1 MIWGKRDSGVQGVAV
16 GQCGLCSGHL
26 ERAARYGNVWKSAR
40 DKGRMRFEAG
50 KVRRGQVIKGLECL
64 PSSGLDP
71 PRAGALLEGSELRG
85 HWLELTKGADR
96 SRGQVECG
104 LYRVGPEAVS
114 GAVGPGKGTVWT
126 QDAIRRERAVF
137 PLDFKGGKRFN
148 SRGGWGEGSQMG
160 GGFSLGNGSTRFC
173 CPY

>member
-1 MIWGKRDSGVQGVAV
+1 MKDTMIWGKRDSGVQGVAV

-71 PRAGALLEGSELRG
+71 PCAGTLLEGSEPRG

-114 GAVGPGKGTVWT
+114 GAAGPG
-126 QDAIRRERAVF
+126 RARCG
-137 PLDFKGGKRFN
+137 PRTPSGGKGRIPTGLQ
-148 SRGGWGEGSQMG
+148 RRQEI
-160 GGFSLGNGSTRFC
+160 
-173 CPY
+173 